1 MVKFM
6 EGEITF
12 GLCLEFSEVVKKKWT
27 ALQTLMWR
35 GLQNTS
41 CDRSLILLSSPES
54 PHKRISCLNFS
65 ISKEDTS
72 TDG

>member
-41 CDRSLILLSSPES
+41 CDLKKNKMEHVSVYEMLRVRTE
-54 PHKRISCLNFS
+54 
-65 ISKEDTS
+65 
-72 TDG
+72 